1 MMSPSLRSSKAIAA
15 QKFEWIEAVASDPKL
30 SAQCC
35 RIAMLLLKHFNREL
49 GEAWPSHQTLAQRP
63 NLTARTVGTALRK
76 LETDGYLHVRR
87 NKRGITNRYKIG
99 FPNGYRRPRNRRSGQ
114 LVDVATSAGNNRY
127 PTKEPIFLQTLE
139 NNNSPLPPDKVPASQ
154 SAEVRA
160 FVREGAEELVRTLR
174 AKSSSTKGSRYA

>member
-1 MMSPSLRSSKAIAA
+1 MRQSARSSKAIAA

-35 RIAMLLLKHFNREL
+35 RIAMLLLKHFNRDL
-49 GEAWPSHQTLAQRP
+49 GEAWPSHDTLAKRP
-63 NLTARTVGTALRK
+63 ELTARTVGTALRT
-76 LETDGYLHVRR
+76 LESKGYLQVRR
-87 NKRGITNRYKIG
+87 TKRGITNRYKIG
-99 FPNGYRRPRNRRSGQ
+99 FPNGYRRLRNRRSSQ
-114 LVDVATSAGNNRY
+114 LADLGRPAGNNRY

-160 FVREGAEELVRTLR
+160 FVREGAVELVRTLR